1 MNIAIGT
8 DGSGSNN
15 ALSMFREMY
24 LDTVLSNVETN
35 NAAAIDPFT
44 ILKAGTSGGALC
56 MGLND
61 SDVLDTGKKADII
74 MIDMNKPSMQ
84 PENNIVRNI
93 IYSADNSVVK
103 MTMIDGNILYEDGK
117 YKFNSIEAVQGEQYV
132 ILDNTVVEDDL
143 VITIM
148 NKSDEIK
155 EYNLIINN
163 EYINDKI
170 NKHSIITYVI

>member
-1 MNIAIGT
+1 
-8 DGSGSNN
+8 
-15 ALSMFREMY
+15 
-24 LDTVLSNVETN
+24 
-35 NAAAIDPFT
+35 
-44 ILKAGTSGGALC
+44 

-117 YKFNSIEAVQGEQYV
+117 YTTID
-132 ILDNTVVEDDL
+132 LDEV
-143 VITIM
+143 
-148 NKSDEIK
+148 IK
-155 EYNLIINN
+155 ET
-163 EYINDKI
+163 
-170 NKHSIITYVI
+170 NKLMKDLSDI